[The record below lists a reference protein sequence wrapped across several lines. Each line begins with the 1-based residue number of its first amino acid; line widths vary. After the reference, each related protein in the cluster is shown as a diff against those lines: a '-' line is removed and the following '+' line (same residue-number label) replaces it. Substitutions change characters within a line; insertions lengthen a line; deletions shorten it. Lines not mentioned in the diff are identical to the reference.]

1 MNTEL
6 IEDYTKIFSALSHP
20 LRLSIALGL
29 LRKGRCNVNTMSER
43 LNISQSLV
51 SQHVRILKDAGIIK
65 GQRDGTVIWYS
76 ISSDEARCLLSC
88 LNLDCDCDNS
98 QER

>member
-6 IEDYTKIFSALSHP
+6 IEAYTKIFSALSHP

-29 LRKGRCNVNTMSER
+29 LSKGRCNVNTMSER

-51 SQHVRILKDAGIIK
+51 SQHVRILKDAGLIK
-65 GQRDGTVIWYS
+65 GQREGTIIWYS
-76 ISSDEARCLLSC
+76 ISSDEARRLLSC
-88 LNLDCDCDNS
+88 LNLGCDCEKN
-98 QER
+98 